1 MSWSV
6 NGHRDAPAVS
16 RASVLIDA
24 SSLTRC
30 RHRLYLDTAYGS
42 LLRDEPENP
51 GVRQRREA
59 AQAHREAVRGLLA
72 TSDPKRWIEIDEPT
86 ARESAVATVVACRA
100 GVERI
105 WNAALPAERDSGRRG
120 RSELLIRDN
129 SGGYIPVIVVN
140 HKVTDPG
147 RGARTTSLTHWAPA
161 VDETRKVRS
170 QLRDQLRLAH
180 LYRMLAH
187 EGLEPST
194 PVGGVIGFRGEIM
207 LVHDLTP
214 VLDEYDSRFADRL
227 AIARGGAVTVPS
239 QVSECRSCAWWSDC
253 RPQLV
258 ATGDVSLVA
267 SGSRA
272 EVLRAVGV
280 RTIDELAQ
288 WTGPAPAEWPFGN
301 FEDAVSAALA
311 WQADVPLLRRAE
323 TVTVRRA
330 DVEVDVDMESY
341 QEHGAYLW
349 GTLLTEAGGP
359 PASYRGFVTW
369 DPLPTVDEGRSFAVF
384 WNWLMD
390 TRADAAARGKTFAAY
405 CYSRQ
410 AEDKWLIDSARR
422 FAHVP
427 GVPTEAHIREFID
440 SEQWVDI
447 YQAVSD
453 QFICPNGKGLK
464 KIAPVAGFAWRDDE
478 AGGEASM
485 GWYREAVGYDA
496 DPDLT
501 QRERLLVYNEDDVLA
516 TKVLREWMTDR
527 AEREIPTVAELRARA
542 RPREQADPRTS
553 MAAHD

>member
-1 MSWSV
+1 MSSGV
-6 NGHRDAPAVS
+6 NGQRDAA
-16 RASVLIDA
+16 ASHAPVLLDA
-24 SSLTRC
+24 GSLTRC
-30 RHRLYLDTAYGS
+30 RHRLYLDTAYGA
-42 LLRDEPENP
+42 LLRGEPENP

-59 AQAHREAVRGLLA
+59 AQAHRENIRAQLA
-72 TSDPKRWIEIDEPT
+72 AADPMQWTEIDEPT
-86 ARESAVATVVACRA
+86 ARAAADATIAACRA

-105 WNAALPAERDSGRRG
+105 WNAVLPLERDTGRRG
-120 RSELLIRDN
+120 RSELLVRDA

-147 RGARTTSLTHWAPA
+147 RGARTTPLTHWAPA

-187 EGLEPST
+187 EGLATAT
-194 PVGGVIGFRGEIM
+194 PVGGAVGYRGECV
-207 LVHDLTP
+207 LVHDLTAA
-214 VLDEYDSRFADRL
+214 LDEYDIRFADRL
-227 AIARGGAVTVPS
+227 AVASGDAVTVPS
-239 QVSECRSCAWWSDC
+239 QISECRSCAWWFDC
-253 RPQLV
+253 KPQLV
-258 ATGDVSLVA
+258 AARDVSLVA

-272 EVLRAVGV
+272 DVLRSAGV

-288 WTGPAPAEWPFGN
+288 WTGPAPEEWPFGN
-301 FEDAVSAALA
+301 FDEAVSAALA
-311 WQADVPLLRRAE
+311 WRADVPLLRRSE
-323 TVTVRRA
+323 TVTVHRA

-359 PASYRGFVTW
+359 PPEYRGFVTW

-410 AEDKWLIDSARR
+410 AEDKWLLDSARR
-422 FAHVP
+422 FADVP
-427 GVPTEAHIREFID
+427 GVPTEAQIREFID

-464 KIAPVAGFAWRDDE
+464 KIAPVAGFSWRDEE

-496 DPDLT
+496 DPDHT

-516 TKVLREWMTDR
+516 TKVLREWMSDR
-527 AEREIPTVAELRARA
+527 AEHEIPTVADLRARV
-542 RPREQADPRTS
+542 
-553 MAAHD
+553 